1 MGFFLLLLNNAFAD
15 GLGRC
20 LLVLKR
26 LRDKAITVLSMEW
39 SGSEE
44 CRTTRLQRVFQLQAN
59 APYCITW
66 EERISPVLFLRFLLY
81 GLTRI

>member
-44 CRTTRLQRVFQLQAN
+44 CRTTRLQRVLQLQAN
-59 APYCITW
+59 TPYW